1 MRKTALW
8 STRVYNRLFYSI
20 GLDQTQVT
28 KYSENV
34 IILSFLDSKGKKGL
48 QHGWQGERIQA
59 DHMIHLQ
66 IQNSFGLVGLNQ
78 QT

>member
-48 QHGWQGERIQA
+48 QHG
-59 DHMIHLQ
+59 
-66 IQNSFGLVGLNQ
+66 
-78 QT
+78 